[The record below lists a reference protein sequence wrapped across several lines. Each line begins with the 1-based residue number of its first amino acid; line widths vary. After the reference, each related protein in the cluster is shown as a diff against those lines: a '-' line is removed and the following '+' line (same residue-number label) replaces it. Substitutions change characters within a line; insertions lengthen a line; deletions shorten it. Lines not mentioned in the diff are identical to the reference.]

1 MSCSVKT
8 MLRTAGAIGL
18 VAVIG
23 YLAVP
28 EARAFIVASAPVLIA
43 LICPVSMI
51 VMMLMM
57 NSSKSK
63 QAEPGKA
70 AAPEPARLGEGAT
83 VRGTQADGDRADGV
97 ARGEAQPALPVVAVA
112 REH

>member
-1 MSCSVKT
+1 MRCDVKT
-8 MLRTAGAIGL
+8 MLRTAGMIGL

-23 YLAVP
+23 YFAVP

-57 NSSKSK
+57 NRP
-63 QAEPGKA
+63 QAKTGQSREA
-70 AAPEPARLGEGAT
+70 AAPAP
-83 VRGTQADGDRADGV
+83 
-97 ARGEAQPALPVVAVA
+97 AQPRQGADVERAEA
-112 REH
+112 AG